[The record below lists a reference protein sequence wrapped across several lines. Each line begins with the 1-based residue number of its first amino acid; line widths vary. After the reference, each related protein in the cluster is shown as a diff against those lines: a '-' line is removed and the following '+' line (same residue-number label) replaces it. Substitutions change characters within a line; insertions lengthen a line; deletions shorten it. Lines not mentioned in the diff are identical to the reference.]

1 MISKELRT
9 KSGTLIATGYNRVV
23 HGGRG
28 DYVELETQHIVA
40 ENMYMPEDQ
49 KWRLSPKYMNEVFYD
64 EYRSRDDSYV
74 KIYFQRKYV
83 GYADYNPGMYYI
95 APSDLEFDGDLE

>member
-1 MISKELRT
+1 MKKDLRT

-28 DYVELETQHIVA
+28 DYVEIETQHMVL
-40 ENMYMPEDQ
+40 ENIHIPKDQ
-49 KWRLSPKYMNEVFYD
+49 DWRLSPKYMNEVFYD
-64 EYRSRDDSYV
+64 EYRSNDDSYV

-83 GYADYNPGMYYI
+83 GYADYNLGMYYI